1 MSVAALGAYSF
12 PLGPLQFT
20 PSSPVGA
27 PPVGPPVLLH
37 SRNVRP
43 PEENES
49 FPLKG
54 EEDLVVVRKIRCKAL
69 GRDEMIYSPKNSE
82 GNYIRQRQF
91 EVGFDHHY

>member
-1 MSVAALGAYSF
+1 MKFNSSTFGSTNKNELRETTSMSVAALGAYSF

-54 EEDLVVVRKIRCKAL
+54 EEDSPSSRTEDSVQGIRK
-69 GRDEMIYSPKNSE
+69 G
-82 GNYIRQRQF
+82 
-91 EVGFDHHY
+91 